1 VYHSITFVDDLVLD
15 LETSNRHH
23 LERLEVRKGT
33 RVPAQIRP
41 YVVETAYGP
50 VEMAD
55 LFFEDGTAVR
65 AVPFAY
71 LTFLE

>member
-1 VYHSITFVDDLVLD
+1 VYHTITFVDDLILD
-15 LETSNRHH
+15 LETSSRQH

-33 RVPAQIRP
+33 RVPAQLKP
-41 YVVETAYGP
+41 FVVETAYGP